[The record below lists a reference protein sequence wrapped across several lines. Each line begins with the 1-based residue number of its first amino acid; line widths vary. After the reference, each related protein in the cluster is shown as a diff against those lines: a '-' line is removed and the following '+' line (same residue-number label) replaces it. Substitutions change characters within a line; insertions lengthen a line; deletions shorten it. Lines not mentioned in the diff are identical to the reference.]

1 MNQNRPYKRVD
12 RINGQV
18 LEILGSILI
27 KHIDLDYLGFV
38 TFTKVDISPDLR
50 HARVH
55 YSVLNCKV
63 SKEKI
68 DIEINSKRKAF
79 KKFLS
84 PELSLKNIPDLRF
97 YFDDT
102 LEYSDSLNVVF
113 QKIKESKTR
122 I

>member
-27 KHIDLDYLGFV
+27 KHIDLNYLGFI

-55 YSVLNCKV
+55 YSVLNGKFP
-63 SKEKI
+63 KEKI

-102 LEYSDSLNVVF
+102 LEYSDSLNIVF
-113 QKIKESKTR
+113 QKIKDSKTE

>member
-1 MNQNRPYKRVD
+1 M
-12 RINGQV
+12 I
-18 LEILGSILI
+18 EILGSILI
-27 KHIDLDYLGFV
+27 KYIDLKHLGFI
-38 TFTKVDISPDLR
+38 TFTKVDVSPDLR

-55 YSVLNCKV
+55 YSVLNGKL

-68 DIEINSKRKAF
+68 DIEINAKRKAF

-113 QKIKESKTR
+113 QKIKKSKTKT
-122 I
+122 